1 MLQDNFVDAL
11 MNKNCIFRK
20 YRGESHGSPIFPLNP
35 SWRFLVLY
43 GWCERVSNQKRYDEL
58 KRNLGLVLLYR
69 VSREVIIAY
78 SYVLY
83 KW

>member
-11 MNKNCIFRK
+11 MNKNCIFRNIA
-20 YRGESHGSPIFPLNP
+20 GSPRFPLNP
-35 SWRFLVLY
+35 SWRFFH
-43 GWCERVSNQKRYDEL
+43 GWCEHVSNQKRYDGL